1 MRIPDGVIDEISRR
15 ADISDVVGTYVSL
28 RKDGSRLKGLCPFHT
43 EKTPSFKVNPANGTF
58 YCFGCGKG
66 GSVFTFVME
75 IEKMTFPEAVAHL
88 GEKYGVAVEAEPDDG
103 KAAHRKA
110 LIELF
115 ARVTGSFAH
124 ILRNSASA
132 APAREYLA
140 ERGFTDETL
149 GEFQVGYAPRNPGWL
164 ASFLGKKGY
173 TQEFLAT
180 SGLFSRN
187 YAGRALFYDRI
198 MFPIYSSRGECIA
211 FGGRAMNPDAPKY
224 INSPETDLY
233 SKSDQ
238 MFGLYQARHEIRRS
252 NVVFVVEGYLDVL
265 AMWQSGLRN
274 AVAPL
279 GTALTESQVQLLRRF
294 AATVLLVFDS
304 DSAGARATSRAAVLL
319 EKAGIETRVC
329 LLPEG
334 DDPADIMKKSG
345 SDELKKRCTYT
356 INTLEFLVN
365 DAASRTDIASPDGK
379 AFVFD
384 AVFPYINV
392 MDSEVKREGSLTV
405 VADLLGVNP
414 EAVTHDFRKRR
425 RGTSE
430 KTRENQAKVNIK
442 ANEPNTINHDL
453 FLMLATA
460 VNRELFP
467 YVRSQIECDD
477 LEDRRARDL
486 FIALEE
492 CFRRHDDSLDRLLER
507 IDDPETRD
515 LVLRKSSSDEYSVN
529 PKQLVEDS
537 IKWVRRESLER
548 KQKKVDAQLRRARS
562 DSDGRIEIEK
572 LLQDK
577 IDIDMELKRLKVIAH
592 D

>member
-1 MRIPDGVIDEISRR
+1 MRIPDSVIDEISRR
-15 ADISDVVGTYVSL
+15 ADITEVVGSYVTL

-75 IEKMTFPEAVAHL
+75 IEKMTFPEAAAHL

-110 LIELF
+110 LIELY
-115 ARVTGSFAH
+115 ARVTGSFSH

-132 APAREYLA
+132 APARQYL
-140 ERGFTDETL
+140 EGRGFTDTTL
-149 GEFQVGYAPRNPGWL
+149 SEFQVGYAPRNPGWL

-173 TQEFLAT
+173 THEFLAT

-187 YAGRALFYDRI
+187 YPGRALFYDRI

-211 FGGRAMNPDAPKY
+211 FGGRAMNPEAPKY
-224 INSPETDLY
+224 INSPETELY
-233 SKSDQ
+233 SKSRQ
-238 MFGLYQARHEIRRS
+238 MFGLFQARHEIRR
-252 NVVFVVEGYLDVL
+252 NDTVFVVEGYLDVL
-265 AMWQSGLRN
+265 AMWQSGLLN
-274 AVAPL
+274 SVAPL
-279 GTALTESQVQLLRRF
+279 GTALTETHVQLLRRF
-294 AATVLLVFDS
+294 AGTVVLVFDS

-319 EKAGIETRVC
+319 EKVGIETRVC
-329 LLPEG
+329 LLPRG

-345 SDELKKRCTYT
+345 PDELKKHCTYT

-414 EAVTHDFRKRR
+414 EAVMHDFRKRR

-430 KTRENQAKVNIK
+430 NARESQAKANTK
-442 ANEPNTINHDL
+442 ADESNINHDL

-460 VNRELFP
+460 VNREFFP
-467 YVRSQIECDD
+467 YVRSRIECAD
-477 LEDRRARDL
+477 LEDRRSRDV

-492 CFRRHDDSLDRLLER
+492 CFRRQDNSLDRLLER
-507 IDDPETRD
+507 IDEPETRE

-529 PKQLVEDS
+529 AKQLIEDAV
-537 IKWVRRESLER
+537 KWVRRESLER